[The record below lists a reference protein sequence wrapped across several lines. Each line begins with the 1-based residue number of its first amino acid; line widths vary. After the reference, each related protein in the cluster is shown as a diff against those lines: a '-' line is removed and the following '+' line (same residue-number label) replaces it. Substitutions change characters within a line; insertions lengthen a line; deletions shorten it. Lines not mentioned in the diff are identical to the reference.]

1 MDRENYSKKAL
12 HTPYALDDPYGALSM
27 PVYNAVAFEYESA
40 EAMEN
45 AFTGRS
51 NGYVYSRIS
60 NPTVSYFEE
69 KIKTITGAW
78 SVTALNSGMAA
89 ISNALLTV
97 AKSGS
102 SIVTTRHLFGN
113 TYSLLASTLSEFG
126 IETRFCDL
134 TNTDEVENAIDG
146 TTAALFLEII
156 SNPQMEVADLQQL
169 AAIAHRKGVPVIAD
183 TTLIPISSFRA
194 VDWNIDIELI
204 ASTKYI
210 SGGATSLGG
219 LIIDYGTFDW
229 LRSPKL
235 SQLAKE
241 QDKNT
246 FTFRLKKEIHRN
258 LGSYMTPQV
267 AYMQSLGLETMDL
280 RYQKASGTAAEI
292 ARRIQTIPGIQSVN
306 YIGLPDNP
314 FYEISV
320 RQFGINPG
328 AMLTFDLKSKDEC
341 FSWMNNLKMIR
352 RATNLFDNKTLAIH
366 PYTTIFGNF
375 SVEAKM
381 AMHIF
386 DTTIRLSVGLEEA
399 DDLMQDILQALTE

>member
-1 MDRENYSKKAL
+1 
-12 HTPYALDDPYGALSM
+12 
-27 PVYNAVAFEYESA
+27 
-40 EAMEN
+40 
-45 AFTGRS
+45 
-51 NGYVYSRIS
+51 
-60 NPTVSYFEE
+60 
-69 KIKTITGAW
+69 
-78 SVTALNSGMAA
+78 
-89 ISNALLTV
+89 
-97 AKSGS
+97 
-102 SIVTTRHLFGN
+102 
-113 TYSLLASTLSEFG
+113 
-126 IETRFCDL
+126 
-134 TNTDEVENAIDG
+134 
-146 TTAALFLEII
+146 
-156 SNPQMEVADLQQL
+156 
-169 AAIAHRKGVPVIAD
+169 
-183 TTLIPISSFRA
+183 
-194 VDWNIDIELI
+194 
-204 ASTKYI
+204 
-210 SGGATSLGG
+210 
-219 LIIDYGTFDW
+219 
-229 LRSPKL
+229 
-235 SQLAKE
+235 
-241 QDKNT
+241 
-246 FTFRLKKEIHRN
+246 
-258 LGSYMTPQV
+258 MTPQV